1 MIIQN
6 EAMLTDAVCADMAS
20 TPNLR
25 LREVMDA
32 LVRHFHAFVREVR
45 LTEDEWETAVAFVTE
60 LGRFTNS
67 THNETILAA
76 DVIGVS
82 TLVGMINNPAY
93 GGETASAL
101 LGPFW
106 RKNSPVLALG
116 ESIACAGTPGIP
128 MFISGRVTE
137 RDGTPIA
144 GAMVDV
150 WQADPRGMYDNQVEG
165 FEGMNLRGQFETDD
179 QGRFYLRSVR
189 PAGYPVPVHGPT
201 GGLLKAQRRSPY
213 RPAHVHFMVS
223 SPGHKTL
230 VTQVF
235 ADDAENLDSDVTF
248 SVMQSLVATF
258 QRHESTEGAP
268 DGFTAPWCSL
278 TYDMVLA
285 PGERRFPTPPIE

>member
-1 MIIQN
+1 MIIEN

-20 TPNLR
+20 TPDRR
-25 LREVMDA
+25 LREVMEA
-32 LVRHFHAFVREVR
+32 LVRHFHEFLREVR
-45 LTEDEWETAVAFVTE
+45 LTEDEWEKSVEFVTA
-60 LGRFTNS
+60 LGKATNA
-67 THNETILAA
+67 THNETILIA
-76 DVIGVS
+76 DVLGVS
-82 TLVGMINNPAY
+82 SLVGMLNNPAY

-106 RKNSPVLALG
+106 RKNAPVLELG
-116 ESIACAGTPGIP
+116 ASIAREGTPGIP
-128 MFISGRVTE
+128 MSISGRITE
-137 RDGTPIA
+137 RDGTPIS

-150 WQADPRGMYDNQVEG
+150 WQADPRGMYDNQVDG
-165 FEGMNLRGQFETDD
+165 FEGMNLRGQFQTDHC
-179 QGRFYLRSVR
+179 GYFYLRSVR

-248 SVMQSLVATF
+248 SVLDSLIAKF
-258 QRHESTEGAP
+258 ERHESLEGAP
-268 DGFTAPWCSL
+268 EGFTTPWCSL
-278 TYDMVLA
+278 IYDMVLA
-285 PGERRFPTPPIE
+285 PGECRFPTPPIE